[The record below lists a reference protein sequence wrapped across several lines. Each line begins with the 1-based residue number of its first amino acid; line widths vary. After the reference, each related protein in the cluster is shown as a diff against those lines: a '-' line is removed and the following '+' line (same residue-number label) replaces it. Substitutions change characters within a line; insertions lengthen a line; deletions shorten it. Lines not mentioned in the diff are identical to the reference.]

1 MNLEDV
7 LIRDTRANQPL
18 ATAVAEGSLYFVTD
32 ESVTE
37 QSRGGAWVNYSDVG
51 GGLAINELT
60 GDVTAGPGAGSQVA
74 TITDEAVTNA
84 KLAHIDT
91 ARIKGRVTAATGDV
105 EDLTGTQTTTI
116 LDNMI
121 GDSGAGGT
129 KGLVPAPAAGDA
141 AADKFLKADATWEA
155 IAGGISELTGDV
167 LAGPGSGSE
176 IATIAGGAVTTGKI
190 LNKNVTFNKLP
201 DISNTNLLGRGSM
214 GTDPG
219 DVEEILLGTGLAI
232 SGTTLNVTT
241 EIKAQVARVVLTDAQ
256 IKSGFTVPITIVA
269 APSAGQ
275 IIVPFEYTF
284 IKETSSGA
292 YVSPCNLLFRFAG
305 SGIDLFTA
313 LNWFPTAANKRW
325 GKVGTAQTG
334 VIVGAAP
341 PFATALQVLLSAD
354 NTGGNAANYLA
365 FELLY
370 IIMEDGP

>member
-18 ATAVAEGSLYFVTD
+18 ATAVAEGSLYYVTD
-32 ESVTE
+32 EQVTE
-37 QSRGGAWVNYSDVG
+37 QSRGGSWVDYSDVG
-51 GGLAINELT
+51 GGADTDATYITVNDETLLLPNSHQL
-60 GDVTAGPGAGSQVA
+60 VAGANIVLS
-74 TITDEAVTNA
+74 TAVTNQISIA
-84 KLAHIDT
+84 TTGIPSQNLTFLTEDDETTALPNSRRLLAGTGITLDDTTPGELTID
-91 ARIKGRVTAATGDV
+91 
-105 EDLTGTQTTTI
+105 
-116 LDNMI
+116 
-121 GDSGAGGT
+121 AGG
-129 KGLVPAPAAGDA
+129 
-141 AADKFLKADATWEA
+141 
-155 IAGGISELTGDV
+155 GITELTDDV
-167 LAGPGSGSE
+167 LAGPGSGVQS
-176 IATIAGGAVTTGKI
+176 ATIAGGAVTTGKI

-334 VIVGAAP
+334 VVVGAAP